1 MLIVSVGCDSKQ
13 SSSSLPELVDSA
25 GVAIWSLGSDTHD
38 VAISLEKAGELSLP
52 DSGWV
57 VEDDGVAVDVAGER
71 IYVLD
76 ELGPRLLVF
85 DMEGALID
93 EVGGPGEGP
102 GEYEMPVAVD
112 VDPLGV
118 VRVVDGSRS
127 LLLSWDRQARFL
139 GQERLS
145 VPYWGPGF
153 KVSQGALLYVR
164 GDEAEETGGFT
175 EVLTRSTEQA
185 TTELMTLMQEWVPVN
200 SGCGTMP
207 LPRVMTP
214 SITWNANTRYTVAAA
229 WPDYSLQVLEG
240 DSLIARLRRSV
251 PPVRITESEAES
263 MVARGPLGFLIESC
277 GMTAAEVLRAVGF
290 VEMASP
296 VDRIAV
302 DPLDRIWT
310 RSPSIM
316 GGPSRIEILDVEDGY
331 LGSLEAPVFPV
342 VFLSSERFLA
352 IAEKEWGSSVEIW
365 SIQGGWGP

>member
-1 MLIVSVGCDSKQ
+1 MALLIVLAGCDPDQPTTSI
-13 SSSSLPELVDSA
+13 PEFADSA
-25 GVAIWSLGSDTHD
+25 GVAIWSLGSHTI
-38 VAISLEKAGELSLP
+38 AAALTLEKVGELSLP

-57 VEDDGVAVDVAGER
+57 VEDDGVAVDVAGGR

-85 DMEGALID
+85 TSEGALIG
-93 EVGGPGEGP
+93 EVGRPGEGP

-127 LLLSWDRQARFL
+127 LLLSWGRQARFL

-164 GDEAEETGGFT
+164 GDEAEEAGGFT
-175 EVLTRSTEQA
+175 EVLTRSTEEA
-185 TTELMTLMQEWVPVN
+185 TTELMTLNQEWVPVN

-214 SITWNANTRYTVAAA
+214 SITWNANTRYTVVAT
-229 WPDYSLQVLEG
+229 WPDYSLQVLEA
-240 DSLIARLRRSV
+240 DSLVASLRRRI

-263 MVARGPLGFLIESC
+263 MVAKGPLGFLIESC
-277 GMTAAEVLRAVGF
+277 GMTAAEVLRASGF
-290 VEMASP
+290 VAMASP
-296 VDRIAV
+296 IDRIAV

-310 RSPSIM
+310 RSNALM
-316 GGPSRIEILDVEDGY
+316 GGPSHIEILDVENGY
-331 LGSLEAPVFPV
+331 LGSLEAPVFPSAFV
-342 VFLSSERFLA
+342 SSERFLA
-352 IAEKEWGSSVEIW
+352 IVEKEWGSSVEIW
-365 SIQGGWGP
+365 SIRGG